1 MIRINRKGLRI
12 VTGALIGAAIAAVIV
27 ALTPPWARAVIAAVL
42 SLSLIID
49 TDP

>member
-12 VTGALIGAAIAAVIV
+12 VSGALIGAAIGAVIV
-27 ALTPPWARAVIAAVL
+27 ALTPPWAWAVIAAVL
-42 SLSLIID
+42 SLMLIID

>member
-12 VTGALIGAAIAAVIV
+12 LTGVLIGAAIGDVIV
-27 ALTPPWARAVIAAVL
+27 ALTPPWVWAVIAAL
-42 SLSLIID
+42 LTLSLIID